1 MLAGSDVKLAAPLR
15 RELPGLLWLLQMG
28 VVLFWVYDDSERQAR
43 SRALVVSAA
52 PVLDRMARM
61 SRLPVIRGLVDD
73 LVKVLADVRGSG

>member
-1 MLAGSDVKLAAPLR
+1 
-15 RELPGLLWLLQMG
+15 MG

-61 SRLPVIRGLVDD
+61 SRLAVIRGLVDD
-73 LVKVLADVRGSG
+73 LEKVLADVRGSG